1 MSYVFPFRR
10 LCLAAGAV
18 LLALTLAATA
28 GAVDLTL
35 TRKSTEADKVR
46 ICVGLD
52 AQGVDVAGTQNDLR
66 FDPTCAALDKADC
79 VVSEHHGKT
88 LHGSIPASDPTSFR
102 SLVFALDN
110 VDPMSEGEVYCCD
123 FTIKN
128 EGDGCC
134 AVTMGRLGISDPQ
147 GVALDVRAVPE
158 RICLIGDSPPTAAAA
173 EPPAAAPAAKSAPSW
188 LWIAI
193 VAVAVVGVLF
203 FALRRAG

>member
-1 MSYVFPFRR
+1 MPYVAFLRR
-10 LCLAAGAV
+10 LRPAAGV
-18 LLALTLAATA
+18 LLLALALVAPAS
-28 GAVDLTL
+28 AVDLTL
-35 TRKSTEADKVR
+35 TRKSTEAGKARV
-46 ICVGLD
+46 CVGLD
-52 AQGVDVAGTQNDLR
+52 AQGVEVAGTQNDLQ
-66 FDPTCAALDKADC
+66 FDTTCAALDKVDC

-88 LHGSIPASDPTSFR
+88 LHGSIPASQPNSFR

-110 VDPMSEGEVYCCD
+110 VDPMAEGEVYCCD
-123 FTIKN
+123 FTIKG

-158 RICLIGDSPPTAAAA
+158 RICLIGASPAPAAAA
-173 EPPAAAPAAKSAPSW
+173 EPPPAPPAAKSAPSW

-193 VAVAVVGVLF
+193 LAVVVVGVLF